1 MNAMVKPVGHLLRE
15 WRQHRRMT
23 QMDFANE
30 AEISTK
36 HLSFLETGR
45 AQPSRH
51 MLLRLTEL
59 LDVPLR
65 ERNTLLIAAG
75 FAPMYAERKLDDP
88 ALAAARR
95 AVDIV
100 LKAHEPF
107 PAIAIDRHWHMV
119 AGNAAIGAF
128 MMGIAEEL
136 LQPPVNVMRLSLH
149 PNGLASRIVNFAEWR
164 EHLLARLRKQIDA
177 TADAGL
183 ATLYEELVQY
193 PGARANGKG
202 TSHLEYGGVV
212 IPFQVQSPVGVL
224 SFLSTTTIF
233 GTPVEVTLS
242 ELAIEAFFPAD
253 EFTSQVLTQNASQL
267 VKSP

>member
-15 WRQHRRMT
+15 WRQRRRMT

-65 ERNTLLIAAG
+65 ERNTLLVAAG

-95 AVDIV
+95 AVDVV

-107 PAIAIDRHWHMV
+107 PAIAIDRHWNMV
-119 AGNAAIGAF
+119 AANAAVGPF
-128 MMGIAEEL
+128 MTDIDVEL
-136 LQPPVNVMRLSLH
+136 LQPPINVMRLSLH
-149 PNGLASRIVNFAEWR
+149 PKGLASRIVNFGEWR
-164 EHLLARLRKQIDA
+164 EHLLARLRKQIET
-177 TADAGL
+177 TADEGL
-183 ATLYEELVQY
+183 TKLYEELAQY
-193 PGARANGKG
+193 PAGATNVK
-202 TSHLEYGGVV
+202 TISHLEYGGVV
-212 IPFQVQSPVGVL
+212 IPFQVHSPVGVL

-233 GTPVEVTLS
+233 GTPVDVTLS

-253 EFTSQVLTQNASQL
+253 DFTSQVLTQSAAAARGN
-267 VKSP
+267 